1 MRGAQASEFRHYW
14 IRFIAAFWA
23 GEELKWVRDNVL
35 VACLCSIAP
44 GLIAA
49 GLGAALSDDKWSVA
63 TYAILLTYAGLFV
76 LFLTLRLVLAPFE
89 LDRERQQFITGL
101 SKSLTYTR
109 SKLAAMQAR
118 PPAIDA
124 EILEIHV
131 QAETTPASRA
141 PNLSVDCDIFLRVKL
156 RLREMRPIEVLQYEL
171 SALLHGL
178 SLHADFLDDV
188 PNWGLVTERKPIGI
202 GTTFRYI
209 VSKLPP
215 IVRKLDR
222 AGVPVEEWLH
232 FHVNGVHEKDIGAT
246 VYRLNVVTPT
256 GAVSTDKRG
265 AKNFAEV
272 ESREF
277 QRLPYAARAKGILVR
292 GPS

>member
-14 IRFIAAFWA
+14 MRFIAAFWA
-23 GEELKWVRDNVL
+23 GEGLKWVRDNVL

-49 GLGAALSDDKWSVA
+49 GLGAALSDDKWRVA
-63 TYAILLTYAGLFV
+63 TYATLLTYAGLFV
-76 LFLTLRLVLAPFE
+76 LFLTWRLVLAPFE
-89 LDRERQQFITGL
+89 LDQERQQVITGL
-101 SKSLTYTR
+101 SKSLTYTKY
-109 SKLAAMQAR
+109 KLAAVQAR

-124 EILEIHV
+124 EIVEIHV
-131 QAETTPASRA
+131 QVETPALRT
-141 PNLSVDCDIFLRVKL
+141 PNFSVDCDIFLRVKL
-156 RLREMRPIEVLQYEL
+156 RLQEMRSIEALEYEL
-171 SALLHGL
+171 SAVLHGN
-178 SLHADFLDDV
+178 SLHADFLDDL

-209 VSKLPP
+209 VSKLTPL
-215 IVRKLDR
+215 VRKLDR
-222 AGVPVEEWLH
+222 TGVPVEGWLH
-232 FHVNGVHEKDIGAT
+232 FHVNGVQEKDIGAM
-246 VYRLNVVTPT
+246 VYRLNVLTPT

-277 QRLPYAARAKGILVR
+277 QRLPYATRAKGLLVR